1 MRSPED
7 DRSRESTMV
16 RRGKAAFSL
25 TDMSQFVRELQE
37 RPLPKLLED
46 LPGLLEL
53 PEAKFALVS
62 LAMGKRMRSSA
73 LDKSA
78 IEEQL
83 QTLRRIGTASVRD
96 RCAALL
102 RPSSSS

>member
-1 MRSPED
+1 
-7 DRSRESTMV
+7 MV

-37 RPLPKLLED
+37 RPLSKLLED

-53 PEAKFALVS
+53 PEAKFALVC
-62 LAMGKRMRSSA
+62 LALGKRMRSSA

-78 IEEQL
+78 LDEQL
-83 QTLRRIGTASVRD
+83 QTLRRVGNAQVRD
-96 RCAALL
+96 RCSALL
-102 RPSSSS
+102 RPSASAS